1 MNVKVTGHTLLVVA
15 SRRHLCNLSNDLGE
29 KKEGGKKR
37 GSTDG
42 MSMFVLHP
50 KLDRITD
57 RFGRE
62 YFGLLRTYMYY
73 GCQSPFVSDVVDIF
87 AKKITA
93 TIARG
98 MYESRSVVAPFF
110 SLSFFRGSFTSGFR
124 EGERTKIEPKRE
136 PQRSRS

>member
-15 SRRHLCNLSNDLGE
+15 SCRHLCNLSNDLVVGR
-29 KKEGGKKR
+29 KR

-50 KLDRITD
+50 KLDRTTD

-62 YFGLLRTYMYY
+62 SIGLLRTYMYY

-93 TIARG
+93 IARG

-136 PQRSRS
+136 PQRS